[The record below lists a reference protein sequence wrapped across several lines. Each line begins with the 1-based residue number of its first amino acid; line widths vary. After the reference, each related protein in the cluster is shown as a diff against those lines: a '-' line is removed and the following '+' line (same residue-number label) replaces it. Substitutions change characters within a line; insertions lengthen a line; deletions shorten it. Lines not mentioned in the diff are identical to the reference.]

1 MLLGVTI
8 VVLFLIFVG
17 VLIKR
22 AWWGYPPSAGQ
33 LLGRGESA
41 LVKAAGEAMFPP
53 HPGLAVDGGQAELAR
68 YADTYL
74 QALGTSQRRLIR
86 AMFLLFEQGPLLFP
100 ARGVGGFRRF
110 SSLTPSQRLAYLEDW
125 AQSRMLLRRVALSA
139 LKAVLILGYFGHDEN
154 LRALGLEAW
163 EIEPVICEAD
173 LLYPP
178 IGEPRSAV
186 RWTRSDLNV
195 ETPRKPLRPFTKPAA
210 ERG

>member
-1 MLLGVTI
+1 MLFIVTI
-8 VVLFLIFVG
+8 AVLFLIFAS

-22 AWWGYPPSAGQ
+22 GWWGYPPSAGVI
-33 LLGRGESA
+33 LGRGESA
-41 LVKAAGEAMFPP
+41 LVKAAGEVMFPP
-53 HPGLAVDGGQAELAR
+53 HPGLAVDGRQAELER

-74 QALGTSQRRLIR
+74 EALGPSQRRLIR
-86 AMFLLFEQGPLLFP
+86 AMFILFEQGPLLFP

-110 SSLTPSQRLAYLEDW
+110 SALTPGQRLAYLEGW
-125 AQSRMLLRRVALSA
+125 AQSRLLLRRVALSA

-154 LRALGLEAW
+154 LQALGLKAW

-178 IGEPRSAV
+178 IGKPRSAV

-195 ETPRKPLRPFTKPAA
+195 DAPRKPLRDSSELGA
-210 ERG
+210 E